1 MGLLLLIVVI
11 GFFCLLMALGGAG
24 WLWALAGFGIFG
36 FLLLL
41 AFLPKPSGGTG
52 SREMRVRGAAGRED
66 LDELD
71 DFMDMQDDV

>member
-1 MGLLLLIVVI
+1 MGLLLLLVVI
-11 GFFCLLMALGGAG
+11 GFFCLVMALGGG
-24 WLWALAGFGIFG
+24 GLIWALAGFGILG

-41 AFLPKPSGGTG
+41 ALMPMPSAGRTSGGMHAPQR
-52 SREMRVRGAAGRED
+52 SRGEE